1 MRRITILLVLAVML
15 LTTSCG
21 HKGYEVI
28 DMTTLIS
35 PDGTVYTLIP
45 MASFCCRA
53 FKPSSDEVIATITET
68 DSEAT
73 TQDEET
79 VELELYEVP
88 GSDFN
93 LLTYYDKAVATLRS
107 YTPVFCKEGY
117 DMPSFDS
124 IDKIESIYF
133 LPNQEISEW
142 YHDYSK
148 ELLSQYQIDADTE
161 SFARKILG
169 CKLIEND
176 SEFYLDTAQ
185 STEIGRVVYK
195 FDDIENLY
203 FLFPLRKSAEYE
215 QYYLNTPNGWY
226 IIPAQSLSPYVTTD

>member
-1 MRRITILLVLAVML
+1 MKRITVLLVLAVML
-15 LTTSCG
+15 LITSCG
-21 HKGYEVI
+21 CKEYEVI

-68 DSEAT
+68 DSEAA

-79 VELELYEVP
+79 IEFELYEVP

-124 IDKIESIYF
+124 IDKIESIYL
-133 LPNQEISEW
+133 LPNRVISEW
-142 YHDYSK
+142 YRDYSD
-148 ELLSQYQIDADTE
+148 ELLSQYQIKADTE
-161 SFARKILG
+161 SFVSTILG
-169 CKLIEND
+169 CKLID
-176 SEFYLDTAQ
+176 LDTAQ

-215 QYYLNTPNGWY
+215 QYYLNTPDGWY
-226 IIPAQSLSPYVTTD
+226 TIPTNDLLLYINNEVIK

>member
-1 MRRITILLVLAVML
+1 MKRITVLLVLAVML
-15 LTTSCG
+15 LITSCG
-21 HKGYEVI
+21 YKGYEVI

-53 FKPSSDEVIATITET
+53 FNPSSDEVIATITET
-68 DSEAT
+68 DCEET

-79 VELELYEVP
+79 IEFELYEVP

-93 LLTYYDKAVATLRS
+93 LLTYYDKTVATLRS

-133 LPNQEISEW
+133 LPNWVISEW
-142 YHDYSK
+142 YHDYSE
-148 ELLSQYQIDADTE
+148 ELLSQYQIKADTE
-161 SFARKILG
+161 SFVSTILG

-176 SEFYLDTAQ
+176 SEFYLDMTRSA
-185 STEIGRVVYK
+185 EIGRVVYK

-203 FLFPLRKSAEYE
+203 FLFPLRKSTEYE
-215 QYYLNTPNGWY
+215 QYYLNTPDGWY
-226 IIPAQSLSPYVTTD
+226 TIPAESLSPYVTE